1 MHHLADN
8 LDDTPVSPERALRFV
23 ALFAILSIALGFA
36 MQGLII
42 LARLTSGG
50 STSSAQ
56 FVADMA
62 HSVSWSALVCIGI
75 GISTTLVRARAS
87 IVGLIGLIAAPIGLA
102 FAKSSQKVVSGIVG
116 ASTQPSVL
124 SLSTISILR
133 AIEYGVLGWLLATL
147 VKKGIVRAVPYLTS
161 GAAIGIIFGGAI
173 AGLTFYVAASSGNP
187 LPPPRIAATLVNEIA
202 LPFGCA
208 LMIYIGQIVSRNMRA
223 LAPATPAG

>member
-1 MHHLADN
+1 MPET
-8 LDDTPVSPERALRFV
+8 LDDQPITAERALRFV
-23 ALFAILSIALGFA
+23 AIFAILSIALGFA

-42 LARLTSGG
+42 IARLTSGG
-50 STSSAQ
+50 STGSAQ
-56 FVADMA
+56 FIADMA

-102 FAKSSQKVVSGIVG
+102 FAKSSQKVVAGIVG
-116 ASTQPSVL
+116 ASNQPAVL

-133 AIEYGVLGWLLATL
+133 AIEYGILGWLLATL
-147 VKKGIVRAVPYLTS
+147 VKKGVMRAMPFLTS
-161 GAAIGIIFGGAI
+161 GAVVGLIFGGAI

-208 LMIYIGQIVSRNMRA
+208 VVIYVGQLISRSMRVIA
-223 LAPATPAG
+223 TSPPATTT